1 MQQKIF
7 DLILNQDDVTW
18 KSLLYDLVK
27 TEQMDP
33 WDINITLL
41 TQKYLGIVKQM
52 KEADLKVSGKVLLAA
67 AVLLKMKSH
76 KLVNEDIEE
85 LDRLIALTEEQ
96 DDDEFFSEFTE
107 DLLQKDPRAL
117 EQKYQLIPR
126 QPQPR
131 SRKVSIHDLVNALE
145 KAMETKKR
153 QLQRQRPVKFEVHK
167 KNKFDI
173 LESIRDIYAKI
184 KIFFQTNQKNDL
196 TFSQLLPS
204 HAKKQDKVYTFIP
217 LLHLENQRKI
227 DTNQPKHFGEIFIK
241 PLAKTLKRKNDQVK

>member
-18 KSLLYDLVK
+18 RSLLYDLVK

-33 WDINITLL
+33 WDIDITHL
-41 TQKYLGIVKQM
+41 TKRYLETI
-52 KEADLKVSGKVLLAA
+52 KEIKETDLKISGKVLLAA
-67 AVLLKMKSH
+67 AILLKLKSH
-76 KLVNEDIEE
+76 KLLHEDIEE

-96 DDDEFFSEFTE
+96 EDDEFFSEFTD
-107 DLLQKDPRAL
+107 DLLTKDQQSL

-131 SRKVSIHDLVNALE
+131 TRKVSIYDLVDALQ
-145 KAMETKKR
+145 KAMETKR
-153 QLQRQRPVKFEVHK
+153 RNLARQRPLKFEIPRR
-167 KNKFDI
+167 KFDI
-173 LESIRDIYAKI
+173 IETIRDVYARI
-184 KIFFQTNQKNDL
+184 KHFFHTSQGKAL
-196 TFSQLLPS
+196 TFSQLLPDQ
-204 HAKKQDKVYTFIP
+204 AQKQDKVYTFIP

-241 PLAKTLKRKNDQVK
+241 LLKKKNGQLK